1 MSYQLNYP
9 LQNQAISS
17 FPIDGEL
24 VLFDENSK
32 QLTLLNQTASEI
44 WNFYRDELSL
54 DEIIEQISKKYGLA
68 KSDISDDV
76 SMILEQWLELGFI
89 GDKENENDIDDEKKL
104 FDLKY
109 TSALDIN
116 TLNLLH
122 CKTFRYLDSTFSI
135 HASNADIQNIIC
147 PLISHFNDVETPR
160 DTHHINIVQ
169 IGNSFEI
176 LSKNKI
182 ITKCDSLIELAPIIN
197 SFILITGYQEVD
209 SLSVFHAGAVSDNNG
224 VVLLSGSPGS
234 GKSTLVTALMCSGL
248 KVFTDEVSVL
258 TYDKKIRPA
267 PGCIGLKE
275 GSWGLLEEFYPN
287 IISLPIHL
295 RQDDK
300 VVKYIPPK
308 KLPNNTQQ
316 IYGELVKAIVF
327 PIYSQ
332 DYGTNI
338 NEISPGEALVRLTK
352 AGYYTGQ
359 TLNIKTVTDLIAWVH
374 EIPAYELQVNNLNEA
389 VELITKLL

>member
-1 MSYQLNYP
+1 MSYQPTYP

-17 FPIDGEL
+17 FPINDEL
-24 VLFDENSK
+24 ILFDNNSK
-32 QLTLLNQTASEI
+32 QLALLNQTASEI
-44 WNFYRDELSL
+44 WDFHKAELSL
-54 DEIIEQISKKYGLA
+54 DEIIKQISKKYGLA

-76 SMILEQWLELGFI
+76 SMILEQWFELGFI
-89 GDKENENDIDDEKKL
+89 GDSKNKNDIDDEKKL
-104 FDLKY
+104 FDLKN

-135 HASNADIQNIIC
+135 HTSNADIQNIIK
-147 PLISHFNDVETPR
+147 PVISHFNDAETPP
-160 DTHHINIVQ
+160 DTHQINIVQ

-176 LSKNKI
+176 LSTDKVI
-182 ITKCDSLIELAPIIN
+182 AKCDSLIELAPIIN

-209 SLSVFHAGAVSDNNG
+209 CLSVFHAGAVSDDNG

-234 GKSTLVTALMCSGL
+234 GKSTLVTALMCSVS

-275 GSWGLLEEFYPN
+275 GSWNVIEEFYPN
-287 IISLPIHL
+287 IINSPIHL

-332 DYGTNI
+332 DYVTNI
-338 NEISPGEALVRLTK
+338 NEISSGEALVRLTN

-359 TLNIKTVTDLIAWVH
+359 TLNTKTVTDLIAWVH
-374 EIPAYELQVNNLNEA
+374 EIPTYELQINNLNEA
-389 VELITKLL
+389 VELVTELL